1 MREDKSDRNSKR
13 SRDPQ
18 LSERDRKTAVRR
30 SSSRTRELRSKQT
43 SRHEDERF
51 DFILFYVCLCLNNF

>member
-1 MREDKSDRNSKR
+1 MREDKSERNSKR
-13 SRDPQ
+13 SRGPQ

-51 DFILFYVCLCLNNF
+51 DFIFMFIYV

>member
-1 MREDKSDRNSKR
+1 MREDKSERNSKR
-13 SRDPQ
+13 SRNPQ

-51 DFILFYVCLCLNNF
+51 V